1 MSDEHSI
8 LPEESV
14 ADWVKGAGKL
24 NDAVRQ
30 STFVEQLARNS
41 LKRTKFNSVT
51 GELNPVESGGS
62 VQIGDYQ
69 LLEPIG
75 RGGAAVVYRAYDL
88 KLQRAVAI
96 KIPKRNKG
104 FDPTQFVQEARA
116 AASIEH
122 QHVVTIHAV
131 EEGADYGPFIVMQL
145 AEGGSLRHQI
155 DNHIELV
162 FSESADMVIQAGRGL
177 AAAHELGVIHG
188 DIKPG
193 NILIDRQLEKVL
205 LADFGLARKLKLS
218 GERVGVAGTIG
229 YMSPEQLCGE
239 PATPRSDVFSLGATL
254 YHLLTGVPP
263 FTGTQEIARQKTLE
277 GRIELPRTQN
287 PYVPKDLET
296 ICMKALEHAADG
308 RYPSVQRMVE
318 DLEKWQKGEAIS
330 ARPIGLFEKAF
341 RFTRKHYIP
350 VSLGGLVVV
359 LLTAFLVGAILS
371 KESLRRSEANER
383 ATRIVAENS
392 LREANS
398 LRDTSVELLFFCI
411 NPEPEDLEKTTSE
424 KWLGRKLE
432 ILEGISRRKSEPV
445 VDVAIAYV
453 LQKRAEVYHDRQQ
466 LQKGI
471 DDLQKATELLDD
483 IETSHL
489 SKYVD
494 LVMIQCCND
503 LGQYCL
509 EAKQKNLSEL
519 FYRRSISRFESIQD
533 EPSVHLERMKLKAEI
548 GLLGVFAWQGNREK
562 ARRSFPAVAKNT
574 NAYLEKCPD
583 DVAFRSTIASC
594 YALAGMD
601 LCHANQPEESIRYFE
616 EALLHWHK
624 LHNQR
629 ALSARAKAE
638 FNKYYAVLQL
648 NLEKS
653 KEFSSTLRRY
663 KELLDIINRA
673 DRGQ

>member
-1 MSDEHSI
+1 MSDDHSI

-14 ADWVKGAGKL
+14 ADWVKGAGKV

-30 STFVEQLARNS
+30 STFVEELARNS
-41 LKRTKFNSVT
+41 LKTMKFNSVS
-51 GELNPVESGGS
+51 GELNPVESGVP

-88 KLQRAVAI
+88 KLQRPIAI
-96 KIPKRNKG
+96 KIPKKNEG
-104 FDPTQFVQEARA
+104 FDSRQFVQEARA
-116 AASIEH
+116 AASIAH

-131 EEGADYGPFIVMQL
+131 EEESDYGPFIVMQL

-155 DNHIELV
+155 DNHIELL
-162 FSESADMVIQAGRGL
+162 FSESADMIIQAGRGL

-193 NILIDRQLEKVL
+193 NILIDRHLGKVL

-218 GERVGVAGTIG
+218 GKRVDVAGTIG

-254 YHLLTGVPP
+254 YHLLTGAPP
-263 FTGTQEIARQKTLE
+263 FTGTQEIVIQKTLE

-287 PYVPKDLET
+287 PLVPKDLET
-296 ICMKALEHAADG
+296 ICMKALEHPADG

-330 ARPIGLFEKAF
+330 ARPIGPLEKAF
-341 RFTRKHYIP
+341 RFTRKHYVP

-359 LLTAFLVGAILS
+359 LLTAFLVGATLS

-383 ATRIVAENS
+383 NVRIVAENS
-392 LREANS
+392 LREANT
-398 LRDTSVELLFFCI
+398 LRDTSVELLFFFI
-411 NPEPEDLEKTTSE
+411 NPEPEDMEKTTSE
-424 KWLGRKLE
+424 EWLGRKLE
-432 ILEGISRRKSEPV
+432 TLEGISRRKNAPV

-453 LQKRAEVYHDRQQ
+453 LQKRAEVFHDRRQ

-471 DDLQKATELLDD
+471 DDLRKATELLDG

-533 EPSVHLERMKLKAEI
+533 EPSINFERMKLEAEI

-562 ARRSFPAVAKNT
+562 ARRSFPAVAKHA
-574 NAYLEKCPD
+574 NAYLKECPND
-583 DVAFRSTIASC
+583 AALRSRIASC
-594 YALAGMD
+594 YALAGID
-601 LCHANQPEESIRYFE
+601 LCRDNQPDESIRNFE
-616 EALLHWHK
+616 EALLHWHQ
-624 LHNQR
+624 LHNQG
-629 ALSARAKAE
+629 ALSAGANAE
-638 FNKYYAVLQL
+638 FKKYYAILQL
-648 NLEKS
+648 KLEKS
-653 KEFSSTLRRY
+653 KEFSSTIRRY
-663 KELLDIINRA
+663 KNLMDVIN
-673 DRGQ
+673 